1 MSVLKAKRKA
11 SQFEVFH
18 QLKKMRKE
26 VTDLLL
32 RDFGYNLEKAT
43 RNVEK
48 TFGGRPY
55 EELSPDEKVRYEK
68 LMEKNIAFAEWF
80 IVDERKV
87 IVDCLRTITEEVY
100 VANSIYPVY
109 WDELVERRIHQD
121 RAVGQC
127 YRLTQ
132 ELQYAIETLPV
143 DVNKYLRFAE
153 MIQTEINLLKGW
165 RKSDNKFKSAL
176 QERVISDSASNF
188 ANVNN
193 NGNANYNNASNSNGV
208 RPDFDSVIE

>member
-1 MSVLKAKRKA
+1 MSVLKSKRKA

-18 QLKKMRKE
+18 HFYKMRKE

-32 RDFGYNLEKAT
+32 RDFGFDLERAIK
-43 RNVEK
+43 NISK
-48 TFGGRPY
+48 KFFGGRPY
-55 EELSPDEKVRYEK
+55 EELIPEEKDRYDKLVEK
-68 LMEKNIAFAEWF
+68 DIAFAEWF
-80 IVDERKV
+80 IKDERQAV
-87 IVDCLRTITEEVY
+87 VDCLRSIGEEVFT
-100 VANSIYPVY
+100 ANSIYPTY
-109 WDELVERRIHQD
+109 MEELVERRLHQD
-121 RAVGQC
+121 RAIGQC

-165 RKSDNKFKSAL
+165 RKSDNKFKRA
-176 QERVISDSASNF
+176 ISDSASNF

>member
-1 MSVLKAKRKA
+1 MSVLKSKRKA

-18 QLKKMRKE
+18 QFYKMRKE

-32 RDFGYNLEKAT
+32 RDFGYDLERTVK
-43 RNVEK
+43 NISK
-48 TFGGRPY
+48 KFFGGRTY
-55 EELSPDEKVRYEK
+55 EELTLEEKDRYDKLVEK
-68 LMEKNIAFAEWF
+68 DTAFAEWF
-80 IVDERKV
+80 VKDERQAV
-87 IVDCLRTITEEVY
+87 VDCLRTIGEEVFT
-100 VANSIYPVY
+100 ANSIYPTY
-109 WDELVERRIHQD
+109 MEELIERRLHQD
-121 RAVGQC
+121 RAIGQC

-165 RKSDNKFKSAL
+165 RKSDNKFKRA
-176 QERVISDSASNF
+176 ISDSASNF

>member
-1 MSVLKAKRKA
+1 MLVLKSKRKA

-18 QLKKMRKE
+18 HFYKMRKE

-32 RDFGYNLEKAT
+32 RDFGFDLERAIK
-43 RNVEK
+43 NILK
-48 TFGGRPY
+48 KFFGGRPY
-55 EELSPDEKVRYEK
+55 EELTPEEKDRYDKLVEK
-68 LMEKNIAFAEWF
+68 DIAFAEWF
-80 IVDERKV
+80 IKDERQAV
-87 IVDCLRTITEEVY
+87 VDCLRSIGEEVFT
-100 VANSIYPVY
+100 ANSIYPTY
-109 WDELVERRIHQD
+109 MEELVERRLHQD
-121 RAVGQC
+121 RAIGQC

-165 RKSDNKFKSAL
+165 RKSDNKFKRA
-176 QERVISDSASNF
+176 ISDSASNF

>member
-1 MSVLKAKRKA
+1 MSVLKSKRKA

-32 RDFGYNLEKAT
+32 RDFGYNLDKAT
-43 RNVEK
+43 KNVER

-68 LMEKNIAFAEWF
+68 LMEKNKAFAEWF
-80 IVDERKV
+80 ITDERKV

-100 VANSIYPVY
+100 VANSIYPTY

-127 YRLTQ
+127 YRLT
-132 ELQYAIETLPV
+132 
-143 DVNKYLRFAE
+143 
-153 MIQTEINLLKGW
+153 
-165 RKSDNKFKSAL
+165 
-176 QERVISDSASNF
+176 
-188 ANVNN
+188 
-193 NGNANYNNASNSNGV
+193 
-208 RPDFDSVIE
+208 

>member
-1 MSVLKAKRKA
+1 MSVLKSKRKA

-18 QLKKMRKE
+18 HFYKMRKE

-32 RDFGYNLEKAT
+32 RDFGFDLERAIK
-43 RNVEK
+43 NILK
-48 TFGGRPY
+48 KFFGGRPY
-55 EELSPDEKVRYEK
+55 EELTPEEKDRYDKLVEK
-68 LMEKNIAFAEWF
+68 DIAFAEWF
-80 IVDERKV
+80 IKDERQAV
-87 IVDCLRTITEEVY
+87 VDCLRSIGEEVFT
-100 VANSIYPVY
+100 ANSIYPTY
-109 WDELVERRIHQD
+109 MEELVERRLHQD
-121 RAVGQC
+121 RAIGQC

-165 RKSDNKFKSAL
+165 RKSDNKFKRA
-176 QERVISDSASNF
+176 ISDSASNF
-188 ANVNN
+188 ANVNNN

>member
-1 MSVLKAKRKA
+1 MSVLKSKRKA

-18 QLKKMRKE
+18 HLTKMRKE

-32 RDFGYNLEKAT
+32 RDFGYDLDKAVSK
-43 RNVEK
+43 VEK

-80 IVDERKV
+80 IADERKV
-87 IVDCLRTITEEVY
+87 VVDCLRTITEEVY
-100 VANSIYPVY
+100 VANSIYPTY
-109 WDELVERRIHQD
+109 REELVERRVHQD

-153 MIQTEINLLKGW
+153 MIQTEINLIKGW

-176 QERVISDSASNF
+176 QE
-188 ANVNN
+188 
-193 NGNANYNNASNSNGV
+193 GNL
-208 RPDFDSVIE
+208 